1 MMSAASSAS
10 SVQSASNMG
19 DDALCARTT
28 ALAALREPDPATKA
42 NAARALYAAVL
53 DGSLPCTAN
62 ITLDEPP
69 ELPGRPARPELVE
82 PRKLGRR
89 SMQSPQGRSVL
100 LHALAHIEF
109 NAINLALDAVW
120 RFAGM
125 PAAFYTDWLKV
136 AAEEAYHFSLLS
148 ARLADYGHAYGDF
161 PAHDGLWDMCER
173 TRGDVLARM
182 ALVPR
187 TLEARGLDAS
197 PPIRARLKQAGDDA
211 SASILD
217 VILRDEIGH
226 VLIGNR
232 WFRHLC
238 DEGGLDPHTT
248 YTRLADQY
256 HAPKLRGPFNF
267 EARRD
272 AGFDDAELA
281 ELAALAGLDVDD
293 PQK

>member
-1 MMSAASSAS
+1 MTLVVSPVSDAACARSAAQQ
-10 SVQSASNMG
+10 V
-19 DDALCARTT
+19 LLER
-28 ALAALREPDPATKA
+28 DPRAKA
-42 NAARALYAAVL
+42 EAARALYARVIAHEVAC
-53 DGSLPCTAN
+53 LPSIVIA
-62 ITLDEPP
+62 EPSG
-69 ELPGRPARPELVE
+69 LPGRPERPLLVE
-82 PRKLGRR
+82 PRLLQRR
-89 SMQSPQGRSVL
+89 SMQSAEGRAVL

-125 PAAFYTDWLKV
+125 PEAFYVDWLRV
-136 AAEEAYHFSLLS
+136 AAEEAHHFSLLT
-148 ARLADYGHAYGDF
+148 ARLAEFGHAYGDF

-197 PPIRARLKQAGDDA
+197 PPIRARLVQAGDEA
-211 SASILD
+211 SAAILD

-238 DEGGLDPHTT
+238 DRDLLDPHST
-248 YTRLADQY
+248 YVRLAEQY
-256 HAPKLRGPFNF
+256 RAPKLRGPFNF
-267 EARRD
+267 DARRE
-272 AGFDDAELA
+272 AGFDEA
-281 ELAALAGLDVDD
+281 ELAALVQHDTGVSHRAE
-293 PQK
+293 

>member
-1 MMSAASSAS
+1 M
-10 SVQSASNMG
+10 
-19 DDALCARTT
+19 
-28 ALAALREPDPATKA
+28 
-42 NAARALYAAVL
+42 
-53 DGSLPCTAN
+53 
-62 ITLDEPP
+62 
-69 ELPGRPARPELVE
+69 
-82 PRKLGRR
+82 
-89 SMQSPQGRSVL
+89 L

-120 RFAGM
+120 RFANM
-125 PAAFYTDWLKV
+125 PVAFYADWLKV
-136 AAEEAYHFSLLS
+136 AAEEAHHFSLLI
-148 ARLADYGHAYGDF
+148 ARLAEFGHAYGDF

-197 PPIRARLKQAGDDA
+197 PPIRARLHQAGDHA
-211 SASILD
+211 SATILD

-226 VLIGNR
+226 VLIGNH

-238 DEGGLDPHTT
+238 DQGALDPHIT
-248 YTRLADQY
+248 YTQLADQY

-272 AGFDDAELA
+272 AGFDEA
-281 ELAALAGLDVDD
+281 ELAALAGLDASAPAAD
-293 PQK
+293 